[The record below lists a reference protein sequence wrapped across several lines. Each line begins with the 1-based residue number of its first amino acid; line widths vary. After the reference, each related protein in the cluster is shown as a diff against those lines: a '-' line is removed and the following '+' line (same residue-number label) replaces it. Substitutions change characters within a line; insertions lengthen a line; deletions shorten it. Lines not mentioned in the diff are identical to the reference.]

1 MTEVLA
7 TRQHLQRVL
16 EPHLPPE
23 VDSTYYMYYDLNIM
37 TTHDEPRR
45 ITTIRLKPSAQR
57 LAKIAAATTGVT
69 IGEWI
74 ERAIAEKLER
84 DGGLDG

>member
-1 MTEVLA
+1 
-7 TRQHLQRVL
+7 
-16 EPHLPPE
+16 
-23 VDSTYYMYYDLNIM
+23 MYYNPYTM
-37 TTHDEPRR
+37 TTQDEARK

-57 LAKIAAATTGVT
+57 LAKIAAVTAGVT

-84 DGGLDG
+84 DRGEDTNGK